1 MSASYKAMSS
11 CVRAVVLTSKSDA
24 EQKEQKDDVAVNH
37 DKNKAAQKE
46 TLKVIYFEETEALSE
61 A

>member
-1 MSASYKAMSS
+1 MSS
-11 CVRAVVLTSKSDA
+11 CVKAVILTSESDA
-24 EQKEQKDDVAVNH
+24 EEKEQRDNMAVNH

-46 TLKVIYFEETEALSE
+46 KLKVLYFEETEALSE